1 MQRVGGYFGSLIIR
15 VWAGVREVTILF
27 ITAEGDI
34 MRFYAVKMQVAR
46 ADGC

>member
-1 MQRVGGYFGSLIIR
+1 MCKQG
-15 VWAGVREVTILF
+15 WREGVTILF

-34 MRFYAVKMQVAR
+34 MRFYAVKMQAAR